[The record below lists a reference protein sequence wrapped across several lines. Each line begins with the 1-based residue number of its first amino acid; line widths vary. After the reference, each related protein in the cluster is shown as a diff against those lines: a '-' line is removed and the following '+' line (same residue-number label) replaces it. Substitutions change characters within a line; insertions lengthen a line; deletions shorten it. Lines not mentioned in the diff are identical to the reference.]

1 MAFLQDDDSASFT
14 KSLFRLSDEGG
25 KLEFSLVS
33 EGKVARS
40 SLDPKD
46 VFILDTGK
54 AIFVWVGSG
63 ASPDEKKN
71 AMTYA
76 HVS

>member
-1 MAFLQDDDSASFT
+1 M
-14 KSLFRLSDEGG
+14 
-25 KLEFSLVS
+25 S
-33 EGKVARS
+33 EGTVSRS

-76 HVS
+76 HVSQFEEHDACM